1 MLLAVDYEA
10 LKVALAAPCQ
20 FHAVRII
27 SLAGCERN
35 KIAYA
40 CGHD

>member
-27 SLAGCERN
+27 SLAGCKRN